1 MCNWVKRKSDFQ
13 IIVSSFTSDACVFF
27 LIFQIFRGEYGMYP
41 AEGLLINFIGV
52 LLVIFGAFVV
62 YIVTKEEYK
71 RQPRP
76 EDNSLLHRN

>member
-1 MCNWVKRKSDFQ
+1 
-13 IIVSSFTSDACVFF
+13 
-27 LIFQIFRGEYGMYP
+27 MYP